1 MFVVTVVFKV
11 QAGSVEDFRR
21 LVLRQAKNS
30 LEQEPGCRRFDVC
43 FDDDRPQRV
52 LLYEIYD
59 DRAAFD
65 SHRDTAHF
73 EAFNEA
79 VGPLL
84 EARTLDFWT
93 LQPSD

>member
-1 MFVVTVVFKV
+1 M
-11 QAGSVEDFRR
+11 R
-21 LVLRQAKNS
+21 LFHPLIMMPLPVGYSTTFPSTIRKNS